1 MMELANLT
9 KSYDGKCVIDGV
21 SLSVENDEYLT
32 VLGPSGSG
40 KSTLLRLIAG
50 LEWPE
55 KGTVFLNGEDIGNRP
70 PHLRGLGFVQ
80 QKYALFP
87 HLTIFENVAFGLRY
101 RQVDPIQNEADIK
114 RRTNDMLQLVG
125 LAELGGRSVGQISGG
140 QKQRVSLARTLVA
153 EPKICLLDEP
163 LGALDA
169 NLRERMTIEL
179 RRIRSA
185 LGVTFVHATGN
196 ETEAMAMGDRM
207 VVLDDGRA
215 LQTGAP
221 DIIYNLPLTM
231 KVARSV
237 NAYNVL
243 PGETQGNVFLQSNN
257 ALPLPEGIF
266 GASHYAIGYGSI
278 EIGAADDE
286 AAAGRGAMIAK
297 FITSEFVG
305 SRMVY
310 FFRRADNGILEVEH
324 HLSRSD
330 PRDFKHDEECL
341 LTWSLADVLTYD
353 SDGNLIRSERNG
365 AAA

>member
-1 MMELANLT
+1 MMELSNLT
-9 KSYDGKCVIDGV
+9 KSYDGKPVIDRV
-21 SLSVENDEYLT
+21 SLTVGNDEYLT
-32 VLGPSGSG
+32 LLGPSGSG
-40 KSTLLRLIAG
+40 KSTLLKLIAG

-55 KGTVFLNGEDIGNRP
+55 TGTVSLNGEDIGTRP

-87 HLTIFENVAFGLRY
+87 HLNIFENVAFGLRN
-101 RQVDPIQNEADIK
+101 RQVDPVRNEGDIS
-114 RRTNDMLQLVG
+114 RRTNDMLHLVG
-125 LAELGGRSVGQISGG
+125 LDDLGDRMVGQISGG

-179 RRIRSA
+179 RRIRAA
-185 LGVTFVHATGN
+185 LGVTFLHATGN

-207 VVLDDGRA
+207 VVLDEGRA

-221 DIIYNLPLTM
+221 DTIYNLPLSVR
-231 KVARSV
+231 VARSV
-237 NAYNVL
+237 NAYNIL
-243 PGETQGNVFLQSNN
+243 PGKTRDKTFLLADM
-257 ALPLPEGIF
+257 ALPLPEGVV
-266 GASHYAIGYGSI
+266 GAHHYAMRYGAI
-278 EIGAADDE
+278 DIGAVNDPIDKDCGTLAV
-286 AAAGRGAMIAK
+286 K

-310 FFRRADNGILEVEH
+310 FFRRPDEGIMEVEH

-330 PRDFKHDEECL
+330 PLDFKRDAACR
-341 LTWSLADVLTYD
+341 LTWPLADVLAYD
-353 SDGNLIRSERNG
+353 ANGELIRSEPMG
-365 AAA
+365 VAA